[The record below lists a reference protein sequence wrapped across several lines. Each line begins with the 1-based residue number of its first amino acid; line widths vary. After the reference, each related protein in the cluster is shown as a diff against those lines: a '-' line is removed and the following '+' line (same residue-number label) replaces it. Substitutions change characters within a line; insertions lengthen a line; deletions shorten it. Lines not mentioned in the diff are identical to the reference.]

1 VTFQEARE
9 AIQAV
14 VAAELADPRID
25 PSRATVLL
33 DHGAPRE
40 RVVVLYHGY
49 TNGPPELAEL
59 GRRFF
64 DAGANVLIPRFP
76 FHGYRDRMTAALARL
91 TAGEL
96 EETALAS
103 VCRASGLGSQIH
115 VAGVSLGGLL
125 AAWVGHRVVVTSAT
139 AIAPFL
145 ALSFIPSTLND
156 VLAVLLRRLPD
167 RELWWD
173 PVRKLANPEVPL
185 HAYPRF
191 STHGLAAM
199 FALSRDLQRVSR
211 TAPPLARVSV
221 LVTNAKD
228 HVVSNAAAEALF
240 RRWQREGAQVL
251 QHCFTDIPSRHDLL
265 DPTHHTEPLNRI
277 YGTILDLV
285 TRATELAMT
294 GGHSRSDS
302 RSATSPPRE
311 G

>member
-1 VTFQEARE
+1 MTFQEARE
-9 AIQAV
+9 AIHDV

-25 PSRATVLL
+25 PSRATIFL
-33 DHGAPRE
+33 DHGAPSE
-40 RVVVLYHGY
+40 HVVVLYHGY

-64 DAGANVLIPRFP
+64 DGGANVVIPRFP
-76 FHGYRDRMTAALARL
+76 FHGYRDRMTTALAGL
-91 TAGEL
+91 TTGGL
-96 EETALAS
+96 QETALAS
-103 VCRASGLGSQIH
+103 VCRACGLGSQVH

-125 AAWVGHRVVVTSAT
+125 AAWVGHRVAVTSAT

-145 ALSFIPSTLND
+145 ALASIPLRLND
-156 VLAVLLRRLPD
+156 VLAMLLRRLPD

-191 STHGLAAM
+191 STHGLATM
-199 FALSRDLQRVSR
+199 FALSHDLYRLSLS
-211 TAPPLARVSV
+211 APPLARVSV

-240 RRWQREGAQVL
+240 RRWQREGARVL
-251 QHCFTDIPSRHDLL
+251 HHRFTDIPARHDLI
-265 DPTHHTEPLNRI
+265 DPTHRAEPLNRI
-277 YGTILDLV
+277 YGAIVDLV
-285 TRATELAMT
+285 TRAAEL
-294 GGHSRSDS
+294 
-302 RSATSPPRE
+302 ATSPPRE